1 MLHAGLDLSRHR
13 LDVHLMD
20 EAGALVEATAVAPD
34 ADGLRGLAR
43 SLGRLGQPV
52 RAAIESMNGAR
63 FVHDQLELAGW
74 EVLIADAQKV
84 KGLAPL
90 ACKTDR
96 IDARVLAEL
105 SRRALVPEIWLP
117 TPEVRAERER
127 ARFRLHL
134 VRHRVA
140 LKNRVHATLLA
151 FGRPC
156 ATSDLFGVGGR
167 ALLDRLAL
175 PEPWAGSMTA
185 SLQLLD
191 ELDERVDACERELRQ
206 LGADHADVPLLMTAP
221 GIAWVLGYTI
231 AAEIGDIT
239 RFASPKK
246 LCGYTG
252 LCPRVYQSGS
262 RDLRGPLAKNGP
274 KYLRWALIEAATHA
288 TRHPCYRDHYE
299 HTKARLG
306 RQRGPKVARVE
317 VARKLAEAIW
327 HMLTKQAPFAP
338 ARPHVAALAA

>member
-1 MLHAGLDLSRHR
+1 MLHAGLDLSRRR

-34 ADGLRGLAR
+34 ADGLHGLAR
-43 SLGRLGQPV
+43 SLGKFGQPV

-74 EVLIADAQKV
+74 QVLIADAQKV

-117 TPEVRAERER
+117 TPAVRAERER

-140 LKNRVHATLLA
+140 LKSRVHATLLA

-191 ELDERVDACERELRQ
+191 ELDERVDACERELRR
-206 LGADHADVPLLMTAP
+206 LGADHPDVPLLMTAP

-231 AAEIGDIT
+231 APRSAT
-239 RFASPKK
+239 SPASPA
-246 LCGYTG
+246 
-252 LCPRVYQSGS
+252 PRSS
-262 RDLRGPLAKNGP
+262 
-274 KYLRWALIEAATHA
+274 AATPGCA
-288 TRHPCYRDHYE
+288 PGCTSPAVGIC
-299 HTKARLG
+299 
-306 RQRGPKVARVE
+306 VARWP
-317 VARKLAEAIW
+317 R
-327 HMLTKQAPFAP
+327 TAPSTCGG
-338 ARPHVAALAA
+338 R